1 MKKRIILGLLGLALI
16 AVEGNAYDLVPAAV
30 SPGLADGV
38 AVVPQSCPTFSW
50 TSVSWALGYKVVVF
64 EAAGLEVPAYE
75 RIVTQVSP
83 VLVKDI
89 PGKALSWTPSAAEQL
104 ANGGSYIWY
113 VGAMMNATLGKW
125 SEGRRFMVMEGPVWG
140 METKERVLKTL
151 RENGISD
158 AVAKKILQEM
168 NSGYAGSIAAS
179 FDLTGGSQSGVQGSE
194 GSYNTLY
201 GLYAGGAIT
210 TGLYNSFFGR
220 AAGSS
225 NSSGSKNTF
234 VGYSAGRRNT
244 TASDNTFSGYAAGYY
259 NTTGCQS
266 VFLGSYAGYSNT
278 SGTLNTFIG
287 YTSGYKN
294 TTGNYNTFIGHS
306 AGVSNASGVGNTFL
320 GWNAGNKCTIGF
332 YNTFLGDASGSKNSN
347 GCHNTVVGAFAGQ
360 ENTAG
365 SNNTMLGN
373 EAGYS
378 NKVGNGNVF
387 LGYRSGT
394 NETGSDKLYI
404 ANSETSSPLIY
415 GDFSSS
421 LLSFNGKVG
430 IQTAPTTYK
439 LEIYGGAYCDGGAW
453 IDGSSREYKENIE
466 TLTSSEALQA
476 FELLDPVKFNYKE
489 NKEEQYLGFIAED
502 VPDLV
507 AMNDR
512 KGLNPMDIVAML
524 TKVLQ
529 EQMSASRKQAK
540 VLEEQQ
546 KTISSQQ
553 RALSS
558 QGKELSELKEKISKL
573 EKKHSKGDLSEIDK
587 IQSELDIK

>member
-1 MKKRIILGLLGLALI
+1 MKKGMILGLLGLALVAGWGI
-16 AVEGNAYDLVPAAV
+16 ADDLVPVAV

-64 EAAGLEVPAYE
+64 EAAGLEVPTYE
-75 RIVTQVSP
+75 MIVTQVSP

-89 PGKALSWTPSAAEQL
+89 PGKALSWTPSAEQL

-140 METKERVLKTL
+140 TETKERVLKTL

-168 NSGYAGSIAAS
+168 NSRYAGSIAAS

-225 NSSGSKNTF
+225 DSSGSKNTF
-234 VGYSAGRRNT
+234 VGYGAGRRNT

-259 NTTGCQS
+259 NATGYQD
-266 VFLGSYAGYSNT
+266 VFVGSNAGFSNTSGSFNTFVGGSAGYFNSYGQQNTMVGVAAGYSNT
-278 SGTLNTFIG
+278 SGRKNTFLGYNAGRSNITANENTFIG
-287 YTSGYKN
+287 WE
-294 TTGNYNTFIGHS
+294 
-306 AGVSNASGVGNTFL
+306 AGKMNKGESNTFL
-320 GWNAGNKCTIGF
+320 GAQTGLVCQ
-332 YNTFLGDASGSKNSN
+332 SGS
-347 GCHNTVVGAFAGQ
+347 
-360 ENTAG
+360 
-365 SNNTMLGN
+365 
-373 EAGYS
+373 
-378 NKVGNGNVF
+378 GNVF
-387 LGYRSGT
+387 LGYKAGNS
-394 NETGSDKLYI
+394 EIGSNKLYI
-404 ANSETSSPLIY
+404 ANSDLYSPLIY
-415 GDFSSS
+415 GDFGSPI
-421 LLSFNGKVG
+421 LQFNGKVG
-430 IQTAPTTYK
+430 IQTSPTTYK

-453 IDGSSREYKENIE
+453 VDGSSREYKENIE
-466 TLTSSEALQA
+466 TLTSAEALKA
-476 FELLDPVKFNYKE
+476 FQDLDPVKFNYKE

-502 VPDLV
+502 VPELI
-507 AMNDR
+507 AMKDR

-524 TKVLQ
+524 TKVMQ
-529 EQMSASRKQAK
+529 
-540 VLEEQQ
+540 EQQ
-546 KTISSQQ
+546 KTLLSQEK
-553 RALSS
+553 AI
-558 QGKELSELKEKISKL
+558 SELKEKITKL
-573 EKKHSKGDLSEIDK
+573 EERFPKEK
-587 IQSELDIK
+587 